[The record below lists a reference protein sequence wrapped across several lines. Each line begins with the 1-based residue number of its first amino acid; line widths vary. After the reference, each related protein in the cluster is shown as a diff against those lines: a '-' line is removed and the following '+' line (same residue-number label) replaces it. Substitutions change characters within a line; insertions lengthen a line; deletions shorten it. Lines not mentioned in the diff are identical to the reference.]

1 MYFTKH
7 TYLNFKT
14 CMFFARYYFVKAK
27 HVCYFFKFKTCL
39 LYTKHYYA
47 KAKHVCHTQNIIL
60 LRQNMSKQNLF
71 WIQKKLML
79 NMFVLH
85 KTLFCQF
92 KICLLY
98 TKHYFVKGK
107 HVFHIQNTIILM
119 QNMFALPKTLFCKFK
134 TSDE

>member
-47 KAKHVCHTQNIIL
+47 KAKHVCHTQN
-60 LRQNMSKQNLF
+60 
-71 WIQKKLML
+71 
-79 NMFVLH
+79 MFALH
-85 KTLFCQF
+85 KTLFCQSKTCF
-92 KICLLY
+92 EYKKIARLRLAALAIVLFRAQFP
-98 TKHYFVKGK
+98 FVSQIFCNNSITNI
-107 HVFHIQNTIILM
+107 HNIDCMHSFASCIILHH
-119 QNMFALPKTLFCKFK
+119 A
-134 TSDE
+134 